1 MNKFLTF
8 NELDKKLW
16 IGIGAFGAIFIIL
29 LSIFTTNS
37 PFYFLERLLITLFE
51 MFLPGYFIM
60 KLFLD
65 QVQFTEFRVVDK
77 FLVSFG
83 LSICTVQTLY
93 FLSTYLR
100 TYGFNVDE
108 DVISSNTIAILI
120 ALLVSAGAFG
130 AKYYMLKKAGAAG
143 SEVSSGS

>member
-1 MNKFLTF
+1 MSKFFTF

-16 IGIGAFGAIFIIL
+16 IGIAIFGAIFIVL
-29 LSIFTTNS
+29 LSVFTTSS
-37 PFYFLERLLITLFE
+37 PFYYLERLVITLFE
-51 MFLPGYFIM
+51 MFLPGYVIM

-65 QVQFTEFRVVDK
+65 HVEFTEYKVIDK

-100 TYGFNVDE
+100 TYAFNVDE
-108 DVISSNTIAILI
+108 DVISSNAIAVFI
-120 ALLVSAGAFG
+120 ALLVMSGAFG
-130 AKYYMLKKAGAAG
+130 AKYYLLKKGAKT
-143 SEVSSGS
+143 E

>member
-1 MNKFLTF
+1 MNKFFTF
-8 NELDKKLW
+8 TELDKKLW
-16 IGIGAFGAIFIIL
+16 IGIAGFGAIFIIM
-29 LSIFTTNS
+29 LSLFTTSS
-37 PFYFLERLLITLFE
+37 PFYYLERLLITLFE
-51 MFLPGYFIM
+51 MFLPGYVIM

-65 QVQFTEFRVVDK
+65 HIQFTEYKVVDK
-77 FLVSFG
+77 FVVSFG

-120 ALLVSAGAFG
+120 ALLVMGGAFG
-130 AKYYMLKKAGAAG
+130 AKYYMLKKAKA
-143 SEVSSGS
+143 E